1 MVWSIESK
9 NNPSESRGGFFD
21 FLVNLKDFVV
31 EKFNLLKQALID
43 LNILKWEI
51 KLRNSPANAQSSN
64 EHPSSGEMVS
74 GSNEVVRASLKE
86 KLTQICV
93 RSRTYWAVN
102 QDDCWSV
109 SFWKLQFHGSKAENI
124 LNAIKKRNPSRYSSI
139 MTDPLFR
146 DIKTACDSKRND
158 NQKSQFQK
166 LMQDSWAKHEMDRV
180 VDETIQSYL
189 DLAHKWWVSDP
200 RATLAFWRICN
211 YWPWFAEKIKN
222 MMVKA
227 WANIND
233 YSQVIDYYEKNT
245 SWHVSTKFSKPIHMF
260 WGKNLRQVIGEY
272 SA

>member
-1 MVWSIESK
+1 MSIESK
-9 NNPSESRGGFFD
+9 NNPPESKGGFFD
-21 FLVNLKDFVV
+21 FLRNLKNFIT
-31 EKFNLLKQALID
+31 EKFNSLKETLIS

-51 KLRNSPANAQSSN
+51 TSSSSKSSSDPQSSP
-64 EHPSSGEMVS
+64 EVQASSE
-74 GSNEVVRASLKE
+74 GSRESVEYDRMSLKK

-93 RSRTYWAVN
+93 RSRTYWVVN

-109 SFWKLQFHGSKAENI
+109 SFWKLQFHGSKAEKI
-124 LNAIKKRNPSRYSSI
+124 LNAIKKRDPSRYSSI

-146 DIKTACDSKRND
+146 NTKTACDSIRND

-166 LMQDSWAKHEMDRV
+166 LMQDSWAKHEMDKV

-200 RATLAFWRICN
+200 KATLVFWRICN

-222 MMVKA
+222 IMVKA
-227 WANIND
+227 GANIND
-233 YSQVIDYYEKNT
+233 YNQVINYYEQNT